1 MMEPTCW
8 IRDVGTW
15 YVHMRLRERPAIEP
29 TRTPNALVHVS
40 VDMCIMQDSIGK
52 CPILP
57 LKRMFTHT
65 ENERPSLPLCTC
77 SVHRVN
83 LRPTPRNNWPALDQE
98 DLPELTGPDAQT
110 VDLCC
115 CTVAPSSPCKPDNR
129 GQTPN

>member
-1 MMEPTCW
+1 MMMEPTCW

-57 LKRMFTHT
+57 LKTHVYT
-65 ENERPSLPLCTC
+65 HGERKAVSSSLHL
-77 SVHRVN
+77 
-83 LRPTPRNNWPALDQE
+83 
-98 DLPELTGPDAQT
+98 
-110 VDLCC
+110 
-115 CTVAPSSPCKPDNR
+115 
-129 GQTPN
+129 